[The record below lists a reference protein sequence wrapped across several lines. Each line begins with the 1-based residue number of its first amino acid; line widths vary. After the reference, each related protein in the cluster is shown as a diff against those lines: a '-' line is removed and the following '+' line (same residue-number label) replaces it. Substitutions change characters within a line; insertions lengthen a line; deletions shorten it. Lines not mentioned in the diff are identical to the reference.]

1 VDAGFLTQIFNSAM
15 NFDFTSL
22 TGITLIQVIF
32 WLAAGIISFYFSIGN
47 ARVWTSISV
56 GFFLIFLSQAYTL
69 NPWTMYN
76 KMVAIHYIIGTV
88 AIFLIAHGFLEYYVF
103 CRTLEITGSKK
114 AVYITTV
121 IIITIAG
128 IFLVLNPKPSFNS
141 LRNLRLIEN
150 AVWVFLSIFVIDLIR
165 KIYFAIKDSTIA
177 NGFVAFAVVF
187 FFILLWKGS
196 ELYLQIYQWDKD
208 WLDIIEFTGEDTDVK
223 LYPVRV
229 EIAQVIY
236 KISGLLSGLSV
247 GGTFAYL
254 YKLLR

>member
-1 VDAGFLTQIFNSAM
+1 MNEGFLQHLLDAIIH
-15 NFDFTSL
+15 FDFTSL
-22 TGITLIQVIF
+22 NGITMVQVIF
-32 WLAAGIISFYFSIGN
+32 WLVAGIISFYFSIGN

-88 AIFLIAHGFLEYYVF
+88 AIFLISHGFLEYYVF

-114 AVYITTV
+114 AVYITTAV
-121 IIITIAG
+121 IIILSA
-128 IFLVLNPKPSFNS
+128 IFLAFNPKPSFNS
-141 LRNLRLIEN
+141 LRNLRMIEN
-150 AVWVFLSIFVIDLIR
+150 SVWVFLSIFVIDLIR

-196 ELYLQIYQWDKD
+196 ELYLQIFQWDKD
-208 WLDIIEFTGEDTDVK
+208 WLDIIEFTGEETDIK

-236 KISGLLSGLSV
+236 KVSGLLSGLSV

-254 YKLLR
+254 YRLLK